1 MKAVLYSENGTRWKK
16 TKKKTVFIKSGAAN
30 INMTF
35 DISALKRRRWAA
47 SYALLSNPLSDNS
60 SSQNTAGFSATC
72 SIQPG
77 SLTST
82 IVPNEK
88 QWIRQACKFCF
99 IYLFSVI
106 EHLLL
111 MIKQTQSWYA
121 VQTKSGQYIIFYHV
135 RFWLMLFSFSSF
147 SFLIVLVFPLIAP
160 CDHITRRSKNKYI
173 SYIMQQSSKHDPPP
187 AVSDRRHVCSWNK
200 DFGWK

>member
-1 MKAVLYSENGTRWKK
+1 MLNYESCFVFWERDAVKK
-16 TKKKTVFIKSGAAN
+16 KKKTVFIKSGAAN

-47 SYALLSNPLSDNS
+47 SHALLSNPLSDNS

-88 QWIRQACKFCF
+88 QWIRQAGTFCF
-99 IYLFSVI
+99 IYLFFQ
-106 EHLLL
+106 LLN
-111 MIKQTQSWYA
+111 IY
-121 VQTKSGQYIIFYHV
+121 
-135 RFWLMLFSFSSF
+135 FWWRTFSSQTNTKLVC
-147 SFLIVLVFPLIAP
+147 STNQVWSTHYILPCQFLIIIIILFFIIL
-160 CDHITRRSKNKYI
+160 I
-173 SYIMQQSSKHDPPP
+173 SYCALIPSYCPLWPHYKE
-187 AVSDRRHVCSWNK
+187 K
-200 DFGWK
+200 

>member
-1 MKAVLYSENGTRWKK
+1 MSVELWKLFCILRTGRGGEK
-16 TKKKTVFIKSGAAN
+16 KKKKTVFIKSGAAN

-111 MIKQTQSWYA
+111 MTD
-121 VQTKSGQYIIFYHV
+121 VQFSNKHKVGMQYKPSLV
-135 RFWLMLFSFSSF
+135 NTLSF
-147 SFLIVLVFPLIAP
+147 
-160 CDHITRRSKNKYI
+160 T
-173 SYIMQQSSKHDPPP
+173 M
-187 AVSDRRHVCSWNK
+187 SDF
-200 DFGWK
+200 D

>member
-1 MKAVLYSENGTRWKK
+1 MSVELWKLFCILR
-16 TKKKTVFIKSGAAN
+16 TGRGEEKTVFIKSGAAN

-88 QWIRQACKFCF
+88 QWIFF

-111 MIKQTQSWYA
+111 MTD
-121 VQTKSGQYIIFYHV
+121 VQFSNKHKVGMQYIIII
-135 RFWLMLFSFSSF
+135 LFFII
-147 SFLIVLVFPLIAP
+147 L
-160 CDHITRRSKNKYI
+160 I
-173 SYIMQQSSKHDPPP
+173 SYCALIPSYCPLWPHYKE
-187 AVSDRRHVCSWNK
+187 K
-200 DFGWK
+200 